1 MTAAVEC
8 HLVDHYAEALEEL
21 QAFCR
26 IPSVST
32 DQTYKAAIRDAA
44 EFVLGALRRS
54 GLSKVELIETAGHP
68 AVYAEGPFVPGAP
81 TVLVYG
87 HYDVQPPDPVDKWY
101 SPPFE
106 PTVRDDRLYARGVSD
121 DKGPLLIPVLVA
133 RAYAATGTPLPVNL
147 KFLIE
152 GEEETGSPHLESM
165 VAANAEKLRCDLV
178 VSADGAMWR
187 PDLPSVTVASR
198 GLVALDVVLH
208 GAGKDLH
215 SGRHGGSAPNAVQA
229 LVRMLATLHDAEGNV
244 CVDGFA
250 DTALPADPAIEQAI
264 RAVDF
269 DAGRYFDEIG
279 ATRPDPLPS
288 GETMLTR
295 QWLVPTLEFNGVS
308 GGYSGPGTKTVIPA
322 VASAKITCRLV
333 RGQRPDRVFEAIAA
347 HLEKVTPSGCRLKII
362 DHGPGTEAFTIDPE
376 LPALSIAQDVL
387 EDLFGTRP
395 IRVAM
400 GATIPIGSVFGKH
413 LGVGMVFFSFSTS
426 DEDYHAPNE
435 FMRLSNF
442 RLGMTAWVRL
452 LDRLG
457 AR

>member
-1 MTAAVEC
+1 M
-8 HLVDHYAEALEEL
+8 
-21 QAFCR
+21 
-26 IPSVST
+26 P
-32 DQTYKAAIRDAA
+32 
-44 EFVLGALRRS
+44 ALR
-54 GLSKVELIETAGHP
+54 GNP
-68 AVYAEGPFVPGAP
+68 A
-81 TVLVYG
+81 
-87 HYDVQPPDPVDKWY
+87 
-101 SPPFE
+101 S
-106 PTVRDDRLYARGVSD
+106 R
-121 DKGPLLIPVLVA
+121 
-133 RAYAATGTPLPVNL
+133 AATCR
-147 KFLIE
+147 F
-152 GEEETGSPHLESM
+152 
-165 VAANAEKLRCDLV
+165 
-178 VSADGAMWR
+178 GAF
-187 PDLPSVTVASR
+187 S
-198 GLVALDVVLH
+198 
-208 GAGKDLH
+208 
-215 SGRHGGSAPNAVQA
+215 GSAPNAVQA

-322 VASAKITCRLV
+322 VASAKIPCRLV